1 MSFTPYYIIGALFV
15 ECYFIAVALLL
26 RAYSVG
32 LINCPY
38 RNPPIPA
45 AKIMKIGF
53 TPIAQM
59 SSAERIGIQ
68 QLVHD
73 TFALNAIFHVGTAI
87 KATTAGRIPLNI
99 DSTTGL
105 S

>member
-26 RAYSVG
+26 QVYSVG

-38 RNPPIPA
+38 RNPPTPA
-45 AKIMKIGF
+45 TKIMKTGF

-59 SSAERIGIQ
+59 SRVERIGIQ
-68 QLVHD
+68 QLLHEI
-73 TFALNAIFHVGTAI
+73 FALQAIFHAGTAI